1 MRAPGSRFI
10 GLAAVLVASC
20 LAACNGS
27 TDDTGTSTTTTDQSA
42 TGVWSGTDS
51 ATNLSVTGIINS
63 GGQATFIRSDGVQFD
78 GTVSV
83 SGTTLAATVT
93 GYTNFNQA
101 FSDGSTYGI
110 GTLNGMVSTGGSL
123 TATLTFT
130 TNGNTSL
137 TGSWSLSFEA
147 LSNSAS
153 STSAVAG
160 NYTDVATNATLSI
173 ASNGVM
179 SEQNTANG
187 CVLNGSIS
195 TTDSSFNVYQVS
207 YTLED
212 CTGTYAPLNGVQFTG
227 LAYLN
232 TNAAPVQLI
241 VAVAGANSTS
251 KYAIV
256 SNLNT

>member
-1 MRAPGSRFI
+1 MRTPGSGVV
-10 GLAAVLVASC
+10 GLAAVLLAAG
-20 LAACNGS
+20 LAACNSSSTSGS
-27 TDDTGTSTTTTDQSA
+27 NVTTDQSA
-42 TGVWSGTDS
+42 TGVWAGTDS
-51 ATNLSVTGIINS
+51 VTSLQVTGIINS
-63 GGQATFIRSDGVQFD
+63 AGQATFIRSDGVQFA
-78 GTVSV
+78 GTVDV

-93 GYTNFNQA
+93 GYTNFGQT

-110 GTLNGMVSTGGSL
+110 GTLNGTVSTGSSL

-130 TNGNTSL
+130 TNGNTAL
-137 TGSWSLSFEA
+137 TGSWSLSFET
-147 LSNSAS
+147 LSNTAS
-153 STSAVAG
+153 STGAVAG
-160 NYTDVATNATLSI
+160 MYTDNATGATLAI

-195 TTDSSFNVYQVS
+195 TTDSSVNVYEVS

-227 LAYLN
+227 LAYLD
-232 TNAAPVQLI
+232 TNASPVELVI
-241 VAVAGANSTS
+241 AVAGANSTS

-256 SNLNT
+256 SDLNS

>member
-1 MRAPGSRFI
+1 MRAAGSGLI
-10 GLAAVLVASC
+10 GLAAAL
-20 LAACNGS
+20 LAAGLAGCNS
-27 TDDTGTSTTTTDQSA
+27 STTGSGITTDQSA

-51 ATNLSVTGIINS
+51 VTGDQIVGIVNS
-63 GGQATFIRSDGVQFD
+63 AGQATFVRSDGVQFA
-78 GTVSV
+78 GTVDV
-83 SGTTLAATVT
+83 SGSTLAATVT

-110 GTLNGMVSTGGSL
+110 GTLNGTVSSGSSL

-137 TGSWSLSFEA
+137 TGTWSLSFEA
-147 LSNSAS
+147 LSDTAS
-153 STSAVAG
+153 STGALQG
-160 NYTDVATNATLSI
+160 NYTDVATGATLSI
-173 ASNGVM
+173 ASNGVL

-195 TTDSSFNVYQVS
+195 TTDSSVNVYQVS

-227 LAYLN
+227 LGYVD
-232 TNAAPVQLI
+232 TNASPTQLVI
-241 VAVAGANSTS
+241 AVAGASSTS

-256 SNLNT
+256 SDLNS

>member
-20 LAACNGS
+20 LAGCNGS

-130 TNGNTSL
+130 TNDNTSL

-160 NYTDVATNATLSI
+160 NYTDIDNATLSI

-179 SEQNTANG
+179 SEQNTTTG
-187 CVLNGSIS
+187 CVLTGSIS

-207 YTLED
+207 YTLSV

-227 LAYLN
+227 LAYLD
-232 TNAAPVQLI
+232 TNGSTPVLVI
-241 VAVAGANSTS
+241 AVAGASSTS

>member
-10 GLAAVLVASC
+10 GLTAVLVAFG
-20 LAACNGS
+20 LAGCNSSTSSGS
-27 TDDTGTSTTTTDQSA
+27 SSTTDQSA
-42 TGVWSGTDS
+42 IGVWSGTDS
-51 ATNLSVTGIINS
+51 VTGDTVVAIVNS

-78 GTVSV
+78 GTVEV

-93 GYTNFNQA
+93 GYTNFGQT

-110 GTLNGMVSTGGSL
+110 GTLNGTVSTGSSL
-123 TATLTFT
+123 SASLTFT

-137 TGSWSLSFEA
+137 TGTWSLSFEA
-147 LSNSAS
+147 LSNTAS
-153 STSAVAG
+153 STAAVAG
-160 NYTDVATNATLSI
+160 NYTDIATNATLAI

-195 TTDSSFNVYQVS
+195 TTDSSVNVYQVS

-227 LAYLN
+227 LAYVD
-232 TNAAPVQLI
+232 TNASPTELVI
-241 VAVAGANSTS
+241 AVAGANSTS

-256 SNLNT
+256 SDLNS

>member
-1 MRAPGSRFI
+1 MRVPGSRFI
-10 GLAAVLVASC
+10 GLAALLVASC
-20 LAACNGS
+20 LAGCNSSMTGGS
-27 TDDTGTSTTTTDQSA
+27 GTTTDQSA

-51 ATNLSVTGIINS
+51 VTGDPVVGVINS
-63 GGQATFIRSDGVQFD
+63 GGQATFILNGGVQFA
-78 GTVSV
+78 GTVDV

-93 GYTNFNQA
+93 GYANFNQT

-110 GTLNGMVSTGGSL
+110 GTLNGTVSTGSSL

-130 TNGNTSL
+130 TNGGASQ
-137 TGSWSLSFEA
+137 TGNWSLSFET
-147 LSNSAS
+147 LSSSAS
-153 STSAVAG
+153 STAAVQG
-160 NYTDVATNATLSI
+160 NYTDIATNATLSI
-173 ASNGVM
+173 TSSGVM
-179 SEQNTANG
+179 TEQNTNTG

-195 TTDSSFNVYQVS
+195 TTDSSVNVYQVS

-227 LAYLN
+227 LAYLDAN
-232 TNAAPVQLI
+232 VSPTQLV

-256 SNLNT
+256 SDLNS